1 MLQFYFLQN
10 TFPLFTY
17 NEVESKPSDTF
28 SGLST
33 FGTGDF
39 SELILD
45 NNEND
50 FPLFPDDTDM
60 GCYAKHMRNI
70 VKVLENWLYTQIFR
84 KKQYCKIPEDVAA
97 SPIFVQRKVE
107 KGTISIK
114 PYTSELVIVHVL
126 MVLVGNNIL
135 KFIKPVM

>member
-1 MLQFYFLQN
+1 MAY
-10 TFPLFTY
+10 T
-17 NEVESKPSDTF
+17 EVESKASDTF

-33 FGTGDF
+33 FGTGDI
-39 SELILD
+39 SELTFD
-45 NNEND
+45 NNETD

-70 VKVLENWLYTQIFR
+70 TKVLENWLYDQIFR

-97 SPIFVQRKVE
+97 TPVFIPRKVE
-107 KGTISIK
+107 KGSLSVK
-114 PYTSELVIVHVL
+114 PITTELVIVQVL
-126 MVLVGNNIL
+126 TVLVGNSIL